1 LKGRKTKEVF
11 EVIKNVGK
19 SVSIKEI
26 RTLTN
31 VNYNTIRG
39 AVQRLA
45 KQGLI
50 KRVDRGVYKV
60 CLEK

>member
-1 LKGRKTKEVF
+1 MRGSKTKEVF

-19 SVSIKEI
+19 PVSIKEI
-26 RTLTN
+26 RTSTD

-39 AVQRLA
+39 AVQRLV